1 MARWSSSFIDE
12 LKTLEAGGGEY
23 HPRFRLILGTHAF
36 SADNRWHHFES
47 TENIIVATSHY
58 GTSSDIPF
66 VDRILKAEMT
76 LGNFSISP
84 QSVTP
89 RTWVYA
95 APQLRV
101 DITQDLSVIIANY
114 ATPGALCEL
123 QVNVNGLE
131 GVPLTGPGGITFGT
145 TAQEWSTIFLGS
157 FRNMTYSGGK
167 CSLVCRGFYESSI
180 GHPMVARA
188 AALRGYD
195 TERDFELNGYYGD
208 YLGLAS
214 WAWFANVG
222 PPPRSDIHTSGVLDE
237 LELREDWDGTA
248 SGLTLPAGDNG
259 VIIDQSRGNCIW
271 LRGFA
276 QRRTQFGRFDG
287 VYGTAADQYNPFF
300 GRGAAVI
307 TPLIPEGSGLV
318 SEPYYIS
325 YGDPDNV
332 GTDQDLSTLTPTAST
347 DTWVRDA
354 DDRTIHVKLGSFM
367 ATPAGSTINSRVVIC
382 GNPAIELA
390 TLLYSRSGWRC
401 PWWTQGR
408 LFNQHVHLDI
418 IAWAEEQPRANISAD
433 ELTIRSQTKTYCA
446 VVEAPVVNGK
456 AFLDS
461 SFGPIGVFPVF
472 KAGGVGVSVCNDIAM
487 TFTSMTSSVVFGA
500 EGLAEKRIGHDQIQM
515 LNKIDFRAPQMAT
528 TYQRIEYTSEGKVDE
543 AVASVR
549 CDVGDEVRDRTLGGT
564 ASDPESPMYEFP
576 AGTYNTVF
584 PDLIANDFK
593 RRCQPWLTEQYC
605 QIELTLKGL
614 EYAHLAPGD
623 IVFIEV
629 EGHGF
634 DSGRTT
640 GSAYLSLGI
649 GDDYPCMIIS
659 HGVDWIKGN
668 VKIAVLRWIS
678 DAVAL

>member
-1 MARWSSSFIDE
+1 MAIWSSAFINE
-12 LKTLEAGGGEY
+12 LKTLELGGGEY

-36 SADNRWHHFES
+36 SADNKWKHFEA
-47 TENIIVATSHY
+47 TENVIVATSHY

-84 QSVTP
+84 QSVVP
-89 RTWVYA
+89 RSWVYA
-95 APQLRV
+95 APQLRI

-131 GVPLTGPGGITFGT
+131 GVPTITSGGMTIGGGGE
-145 TAQEWSTIFLGS
+145 EWSTIFLGS
-157 FRNMTYSGGK
+157 FRNMTYAGGK
-167 CSLVCRGFYESSI
+167 CSLVCRGFYESAI
-180 GHPMVARA
+180 GHPMVSREH
-188 AALRGYD
+188 ALRGRD
-195 TERDFELNGYYGD
+195 TERDFEGEGYHAAFMGTT
-208 YLGLAS
+208 S
-214 WAWFANVG
+214 WSWFANVG
-222 PPPRSDIHTSGVLDE
+222 APTRGLNELD
-237 LELREDWDGTA
+237 LREQWNGVA
-248 SGLTLPAGDNG
+248 SGLTLPVGDNG
-259 VIIDQSRGNCIW
+259 VIIDESRGRCIW
-271 LRGFA
+271 LHGFA

-307 TPLIPEGSGLV
+307 TPFIPDGSGLTSV
-318 SEPYYIS
+318 PYYIS

-332 GTDQDLSTLTPTAST
+332 GNDQDLSTLTPYAGT

-354 DDRTIHVKLGSFM
+354 DDRAMHSRLGSFM
-367 ATPAGSTINSRVVIC
+367 TTGANSHINSRVVIC

-390 TLLYSRSGWRC
+390 TLLYSRTGWRC

-408 LFNQHVHLDI
+408 LFNQHAHLGMID
-418 IAWAEEQPRANISAD
+418 WAEGQTRANISAD
-433 ELTIRSQTKTYCA
+433 VLHIRSQTKTYCA

-456 AFLDS
+456 SFLDS

-472 KAGGVGVSVCNDIAM
+472 KAGGVGVSVCSDITM
-487 TFTSMTSSVVFGA
+487 PFTSMTSSVIFGV
-500 EGLAEKRIGHDQIQM
+500 EGLSEKRIGHDQIQS
-515 LNKIDFRAPQMAT
+515 LNKIDFRAPQMTT
-528 TYQRIEYTSEGKVDE
+528 TYQRIEYTDDGKVDE
-543 AVASVR
+543 AISAVTCTVST
-549 CDVGDEVRDRTLGGT
+549 EVKETSLGGT
-564 ASDPESPMYEFP
+564 ASEPEAPLYRFP
-576 AGTYNTVF
+576 AGTYNTIW

-623 IVFIEV
+623 IVFIGV

-640 GSAYLSLGI
+640 GSAFLSLGI

-668 VKIAVLRWIS
+668 VKIAVLRWVTE
-678 DAVAL
+678 AVEL